1 MLDASRCLVLQVR
14 FLESGSKCCKEDVSF
29 VIRAIDIEIMI
40 RLISNKFCS
49 NGTDP
54 ENAKNEVTSAET
66 AGKIINREKLESI
79 LFFSSYFKVTK
90 H

>member
-1 MLDASRCLVLQVR
+1 MSPVKVR
-14 FLESGSKCCKEDVSF
+14 LLESGSNTRISCQEDVSF

-66 AGKIINREKLESI
+66 AGKIINGEKLESI
-79 LFFSSYFKVTK
+79 LFFRPTSR
-90 H
+90 